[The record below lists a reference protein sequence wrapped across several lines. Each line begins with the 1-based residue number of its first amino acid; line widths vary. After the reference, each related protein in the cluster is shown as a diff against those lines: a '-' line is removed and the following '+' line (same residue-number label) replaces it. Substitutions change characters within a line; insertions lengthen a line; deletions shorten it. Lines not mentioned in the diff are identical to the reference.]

1 MTDQISRRAAIGAG
15 ALLGA
20 ATIAPT
26 RAQAQTAQPT
36 AGDTLAKV
44 KAAGT
49 LLAGVRNDFPPIG
62 SIDTS
67 GKPVGFGP
75 DLAEAFAKKLGVKA
89 EFVPTTSRTRIPLLQ
104 NGSIDCE
111 FGITTPTVE
120 RENTVDFSIPYV
132 WDAVSII
139 IKEGASKSVKDYA
152 PPKKVA
158 TTQGSY
164 IIELFKD
171 HIANPEIVLFQEYP
185 DAVQALK
192 KRQGRRRRRQPGKLG
207 GLRAQ
212 GLWAGHVGEYGEG
225 SLGHHGAAE
234 RFQLAQLAQPY
245 ASGALEGR
253 DLQGALGEA
262 HGRGARLLHVLPLH
276 AATRHQVAGART
288 GAGNA
293 LVGDLGLSR
302 SPAVGPSADHPDH
315 PSHDGRRA
323 AARHAGRLPQAVAEL
338 FRRAG
343 RTDLRRDHP
352 QHPERGQGILPLL
365 RRRARRSAGRRA
377 RPLLAP
383 EQLYLGRARRRL
395 PLGSARAER
404 GSLGLRAQ
412 SPADFSCTCC
422 CRRWG

>member
-1 MTDQISRRAAIGAG
+1 MTDQISRRAALGAG

-20 ATIAPT
+20 AAIAPT

-120 RENTVDFSIPYV
+120 REKTVDFSIPYV

-139 IKEGASKSVKDYA
+139 IKEGASKTVKDYA

-164 IIELFKD
+164 IIELLKD
-171 HIANPEIVLFQEYP
+171 NIANPEIVLFQEYP

-192 KRQGRRRRRQPGKLG
+192 NGKVDGVGVNRASAVAYVRKGSGLDMSENMVRDPWGIMVRPNDSNWRNWLNHTLQELWKDGTYKALWERHMGEAPDFYMFSPYMLQPGIK
-207 GLRAQ
+207 
-212 GLWAGHVGEYGEG
+212 
-225 SLGHHGAAE
+225 
-234 RFQLAQLAQPY
+234 
-245 ASGALEGR
+245 
-253 DLQGALGEA
+253 
-262 HGRGARLLHVLPLH
+262 
-276 AATRHQVAGART
+276 
-288 GAGNA
+288 
-293 LVGDLGLSR
+293 
-302 SPAVGPSADHPDH
+302 
-315 PSHDGRRA
+315 
-323 AARHAGRLPQAVAEL
+323 
-338 FRRAG
+338 
-343 RTDLRRDHP
+343 
-352 QHPERGQGILPLL
+352 
-365 RRRARRSAGRRA
+365 
-377 RPLLAP
+377 
-383 EQLYLGRARRRL
+383 
-395 PLGSARAER
+395 
-404 GSLGLRAQ
+404 
-412 SPADFSCTCC
+412 
-422 CRRWG
+422 

>member
-1 MTDQISRRAAIGAG
+1 MRPRSQQRERK
-15 ALLGA
+15 
-20 ATIAPT
+20 P
-26 RAQAQTAQPT
+26 RPAQPT

-164 IIELFKD
+164 IIELFKQ

-185 DAVQALK
+185 DAVQAL
-192 KRQGRRRRRQPGKLG
+192 RNGKVDGVGVNRASSVAYVRKGSGLANVG
-207 GLRAQ
+207 G
-212 GLWAGHVGEYGEG
+212 YGERP
-225 SLGHHGAAE
+225 LGDHGAAE

-253 DLQGALGEA
+253 DLQDALGEA
-262 HGRGARLLHVLPLH
+262 YGRGARLLHVLPLH
-276 AATRHQVAGART
+276 AATGHQVACAR
-288 GAGNA
+288 
-293 LVGDLGLSR
+293 VGDEQC
-302 SPAVGPSADHPDH
+302 
-315 PSHDGRRA
+315 
-323 AARHAGRLPQAVAEL
+323 AG
-338 FRRAG
+338 G
-343 RTDLRRDHP
+343 
-352 QHPERGQGILPLL
+352 
-365 RRRARRSAGRRA
+365 
-377 RPLLAP
+377 
-383 EQLYLGRARRRL
+383 
-395 PLGSARAER
+395 
-404 GSLGLRAQ
+404 
-412 SPADFSCTCC
+412 
-422 CRRWG
+422 

>member
-1 MTDQISRRAAIGAG
+1 MEKKMIDQISRRAAIGAG

-20 ATIAPT
+20 AAIAPT
-26 RAQAQTAQPT
+26 RAQAQAAQPT

-120 RENTVDFSIPYV
+120 REKTVDFSIPYV

-139 IKEGASKSVKDYA
+139 IKEGASKTVKDYA

-164 IIELFKD
+164 IIELLKEN
-171 HIANPEIVLFQEYP
+171 IANPEIVLFQEYP

-192 KRQGRRRRRQPGKLG
+192 NGKVDGVGVNRASAVAYVRKGSGLDMSENMVRDPWGIMVRPNDSNWRNWLNHTLQELWKDGTYKALWEKHMGEVPDFYMFSPYMLQPGIK
-207 GLRAQ
+207 
-212 GLWAGHVGEYGEG
+212 
-225 SLGHHGAAE
+225 
-234 RFQLAQLAQPY
+234 
-245 ASGALEGR
+245 
-253 DLQGALGEA
+253 
-262 HGRGARLLHVLPLH
+262 
-276 AATRHQVAGART
+276 
-288 GAGNA
+288 
-293 LVGDLGLSR
+293 
-302 SPAVGPSADHPDH
+302 
-315 PSHDGRRA
+315 
-323 AARHAGRLPQAVAEL
+323 
-338 FRRAG
+338 
-343 RTDLRRDHP
+343 
-352 QHPERGQGILPLL
+352 
-365 RRRARRSAGRRA
+365 
-377 RPLLAP
+377 
-383 EQLYLGRARRRL
+383 
-395 PLGSARAER
+395 
-404 GSLGLRAQ
+404 
-412 SPADFSCTCC
+412 
-422 CRRWG
+422 

>member
-20 ATIAPT
+20 AAIAPT

-36 AGDTLAKV
+36 AGDTHAKV

-120 RENTVDFSIPYV
+120 REKTVDFSIPYV

-139 IKEGASKSVKDYA
+139 IKEGASKTVKDYA

-164 IIELFKD
+164 IIELLKD
-171 HIANPEIVLFQEYP
+171 NIANPEIVLFQEYP

-192 KRQGRRRRRQPGKLG
+192 NGKVDGVGVNRASAVAYVRKGSGLDMSENMVRDPWGIMVRPNDSNWRNWLNHTLQELWKDGTYKALWEKHMGEAPDFYMFSPYMLQPGIK
-207 GLRAQ
+207 
-212 GLWAGHVGEYGEG
+212 
-225 SLGHHGAAE
+225 
-234 RFQLAQLAQPY
+234 
-245 ASGALEGR
+245 
-253 DLQGALGEA
+253 
-262 HGRGARLLHVLPLH
+262 
-276 AATRHQVAGART
+276 
-288 GAGNA
+288 
-293 LVGDLGLSR
+293 
-302 SPAVGPSADHPDH
+302 
-315 PSHDGRRA
+315 
-323 AARHAGRLPQAVAEL
+323 
-338 FRRAG
+338 
-343 RTDLRRDHP
+343 
-352 QHPERGQGILPLL
+352 
-365 RRRARRSAGRRA
+365 
-377 RPLLAP
+377 
-383 EQLYLGRARRRL
+383 
-395 PLGSARAER
+395 
-404 GSLGLRAQ
+404 
-412 SPADFSCTCC
+412 
-422 CRRWG
+422 